1 MQNMNRKP
9 RRTRTGRARTALKC
23 ALLVLMTFALA
34 GWRPLDWFVLKRALR
49 AKFSDV
55 DWITTRQLA
64 DWLNSKEG
72 PAPVLLDVRT
82 PAEWEVSHLA
92 NARRVDP
99 DASAEEVANGLGK
112 DTPIVTYCSVGYRS
126 GEMAERLQK
135 AGFTRVRNLE
145 GSIFEW
151 ANEGRP
157 LVREGKKVTT
167 VHPYDTTWGRL
178 LRDDVRAPLPSPA
191 PRK

>member
-1 MQNMNRKP
+1 
-9 RRTRTGRARTALKC
+9 
-23 ALLVLMTFALA
+23 
-34 GWRPLDWFVLKRALR
+34 
-49 AKFSDV
+49 
-55 DWITTRQLA
+55 
-64 DWLNSKEG
+64 
-72 PAPVLLDVRT
+72 
-82 PAEWEVSHLA
+82 
-92 NARRVDP
+92 
-99 DASAEEVANGLGK
+99 
-112 DTPIVTYCSVGYRS
+112 
-126 GEMAERLQK
+126 MAERLQK